1 MFEWK
6 EDMKQQ
12 IKLVGMA
19 GNGQERASFELPKVR
34 EVVDYDANFAL
45 EKLMITKN
53 TQKIDE
59 MEKEMTALKALTSTL
74 RRSELGS
81 LPLEDQVAKYHDEI
95 KPMSQELSDVQ
106 KRVEENMIDIDLLKM
121 QQKETSEYLKEFH
134 AHFTSQMAAIDA
146 STIKDYSNA
155 FSSLLE
161 QIDAIKLQFVH
172 LTSTMNGNRIVKG

>member
-53 TQKIDE
+53 T
-59 MEKEMTALKALTSTL
+59 
-74 RRSELGS
+74 
-81 LPLEDQVAKYHDEI
+81 
-95 KPMSQELSDVQ
+95 
-106 KRVEENMIDIDLLKM
+106 
-121 QQKETSEYLKEFH
+121 
-134 AHFTSQMAAIDA
+134 
-146 STIKDYSNA
+146 
-155 FSSLLE
+155 
-161 QIDAIKLQFVH
+161 
-172 LTSTMNGNRIVKG
+172 